1 MSVSSIAPKLTVF
14 SLPSSN
20 SLPSLDQSSKEI
32 TPSNDRLSSQTTES
46 SFAVMDGDSVISSA
60 APKTSDAK
68 VESHGKQ
75 ARSMSHIMEVYNSQ
89 GKKRVQFLDSHNNII
104 YQIPPEMVAKTED
117 LMMKSSQSSDIKG

>member
-1 MSVSSIAPKLTVF
+1 MSVSSISPKLTVF

-60 APKTSDAK
+60 AQKTSDAK
-68 VESHGKQ
+68 VESQGKQ